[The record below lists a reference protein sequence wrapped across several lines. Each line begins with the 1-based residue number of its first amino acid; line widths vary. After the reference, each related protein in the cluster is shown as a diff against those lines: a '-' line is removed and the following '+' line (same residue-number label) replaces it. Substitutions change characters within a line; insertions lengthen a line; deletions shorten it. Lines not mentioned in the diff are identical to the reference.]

1 MYEQEKQRAIHLTI
15 LVYNTIFLLALIGG
29 AVVFK
34 WEKGPVVLLLLG
46 IVASWLMHITGK
58 ITESNRLWL
67 YFIFTMLACFFYGIH
82 ESGINDLALIMV
94 MFILIYTSTEER
106 SFIRICAIT
115 YYLTLCY
122 DVVFVI
128 GNPFDLPAQTMARIF
143 FHIVIVFLAERLAE
157 TILQRRRKERE
168 KTDEKISRL
177 EEANRSVEDFLA
189 NVSHELRTPI
199 NAVTGITAVM
209 LKNEE
214 NVEKKK
220 DILSIQKAGNRLFGQ
235 IEDILDYTEI
245 DTGRVMVS
253 EENYMI
259 FSLINDLIVE
269 NRLSKWDRD
278 KDLEL
283 IFDIDAGI
291 PSVLLG
297 DGKKIKKII
306 KHLIDNAVKF
316 TKNGGV
322 YIRVY
327 ALQKHYG
334 INLCIRV
341 SDTGIGIAEDE
352 IEKITGSFFQANGG
366 RNRRAGGLGLGLS
379 IVYGMVS
386 VMDGFIRLESAEE
399 RGTTVSISIPQKV
412 VDSAPSMVVQNRDD
426 LCIAI
431 YLKPEK
437 YTVPEI
443 RDYYNATI
451 THLVQG
457 LDLTVHRVL
466 DLEELKKLA
475 DMYQLTH
482 LIIGKVEYEENV
494 SYYEGLSKSIEVVLV
509 TDDDVLPANSRVN
522 LMRKPFYCL
531 PMVNILNAKA
541 FVDADEF
548 EKEKNMICPGVR
560 VLVVDDEPMNL
571 MVAEG
576 IFNDY
581 QMKVKTAESG
591 MKAIEIFQ
599 EEDFDLIFLDHMMPE
614 MDGVETLKRLRK
626 IQADM
631 GKECDIIAFTAN
643 AVSGARE
650 MFLKEGFDEFISKPV
665 EDHELRRLLK
675 KVLPKSSITYVTD
688 NGTEKSVEKV
698 WGENPEETTPEQ
710 PVAGQDDGQKPVAE
724 NGLEKD
730 KFMQLNERGLH
741 TENGLQYCRGNHGFY
756 EEVLVK
762 FASDA
767 ERKIA
772 DIEDAF
778 IKEDIKNY
786 QIMVHALKSSSKMI
800 GADTLSGMAKD
811 AEDAA
816 KNQDVSYIKENH
828 AELIDKYRETSQGIL
843 DVVCPAE
850 EVSSEENLA
859 DLTEVSKDELFRQL
873 SELKESL
880 DTFEA
885 DKAEAL
891 LVEMNGLAYGG
902 TPVSKLLRDVRRDV
916 DDFELGEASK
926 TVETLIQNL
935 EGGDA

>member
-1 MYEQEKQRAIHLTI
+1 MYEQEKQRTIHLTI
-15 LVYNTIFLLALIGG
+15 LLYNTVFLLVLICGAIALN
-29 AVVFK
+29 
-34 WEKGPVVLLLLG
+34 WEMGPVVLLSLG
-46 IVASWLMHITGK
+46 IVASWVMHITGK
-58 ITESNRLWL
+58 IPETSRLWL
-67 YFIFTMLACFFYGIH
+67 YFIFSMLAFFFYGLH
-82 ESGINDLALIMV
+82 ERVIDGLAPVIII
-94 MFILIYTSTEER
+94 FILIYTSSEESNFVR
-106 SFIRICAIT
+106 LCVLT

-122 DVVFVI
+122 DFVFVI
-128 GNPFDLPAQTMARIF
+128 GNPFGLPTQKMARIF
-143 FHIVIVFLAERLAE
+143 FHIVIVFVAERLAE
-157 TILQRRRKERE
+157 TILRRRRKERE
-168 KTDEKISRL
+168 KTEEKISRL

-199 NAVTGITAVM
+199 NAVTGITSVM

-214 NVEKKK
+214 NTEKKK
-220 DILSIQKAGNRLFGQ
+220 DILSIQMAGNRLFSQ

-245 DTGRVMVS
+245 DTGRIMVS

-269 NRLSKWDRD
+269 NRMANWD

-291 PSVLLG
+291 PSVLFG
-297 DGKKIKKII
+297 DRRKIKKIM

-322 YIRVY
+322 YIRVF
-327 ALQKHYG
+327 ALRKAYG

-352 IEKITGSFFQANGG
+352 MEKITGRFFQVNGG
-366 RNRRAGGLGLGLS
+366 RNRKTGGLGLGLS

-386 VMDGFIRLESAEE
+386 AMDGFIRLESAEGS
-399 RGTTVSISIPQKV
+399 GTTVSVSIPQKV
-412 VDSAPSMVVQNRDD
+412 VDAAPSMVVLDRGD

-437 YTVPEI
+437 YKVPEI

-466 DLEELKKLA
+466 DSEELKKLA

-482 LIIGKVEYEENV
+482 LIIGKEEYEENA
-494 SYYEGLSKSIEVVLV
+494 SYYEELSKRICVVLV
-509 TDDDVLPANSRVN
+509 TDDDVLPADSRVN
-522 LMRKPFYCL
+522 LMKKPFYCL
-531 PMVNILNAKA
+531 PMVNILNSKTFAD
-541 FVDADEF
+541 VDGF
-548 EKEKNMICPGVR
+548 EREKNMICPGVR

-576 IFNDY
+576 IFHDY
-581 QMKVKTAESG
+581 QMKVTTAEGG

-599 EEDFDLIFLDHMMPE
+599 TEEFDLIFLDHMMPE

-626 IQADM
+626 IQADT
-631 GKECDIIAFTAN
+631 GKACVIIAFTAN

-650 MFLKEGFDEFISKPV
+650 MFLQEGFDEFLSKPV
-665 EDHELRRLLK
+665 EDHELRRLLE
-675 KVLPKSSITYVTD
+675 KVLPKTSITYV
-688 NGTEKSVEKV
+688 
-698 WGENPEETTPEQ
+698 
-710 PVAGQDDGQKPVAE
+710 AE
-724 NGLEKD
+724 NGIGKSVVKKQGENLEQTAPEQTAAGQHDRQKSVTENALEKD
-730 KFMQLNERGLH
+730 KFTQLNERGIH
-741 TENGLQYCRGNHGFY
+741 TENGLQYCGGKYGFY

-762 FASDA
+762 FAQDA
-767 ERKIA
+767 KGKIA

-778 IKEDIKNY
+778 KYEDIKNY

-816 KNQDVSYIKENH
+816 KNQDMSYIKGNH
-828 AELIDKYRETSQGIL
+828 AGLIDKYRETVQGIL
-843 DVVCPAE
+843 DVLCSNREVLAE
-850 EVSSEENLA
+850 RNSKALI
-859 DLTEVSKDELFRQL
+859 EVSKDELLRQL

-885 DKAEAL
+885 DKADKL
-891 LVEMNGLAYGG
+891 LAELNGLAYNG
-902 TPVSKLLRDVRRDV
+902 TPVSELLRDIRQDV
-916 DDFELGEASK
+916 DDFELGIASK
-926 TVETLIQNL
+926 KMETLTRDL
-935 EGGDA
+935 EGGEA